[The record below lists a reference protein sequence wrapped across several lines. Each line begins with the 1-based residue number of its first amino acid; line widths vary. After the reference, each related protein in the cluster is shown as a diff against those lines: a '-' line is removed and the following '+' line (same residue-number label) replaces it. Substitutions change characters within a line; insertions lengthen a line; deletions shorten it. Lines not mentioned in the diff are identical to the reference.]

1 MLRDDEEG
9 VSSGASLCSY
19 TDSAG
24 RTSTSSSESFCAPLV
39 PSPGWRGPVS
49 FVVCES
55 ERSALP
61 AMPGIGVVEGRIT
74 RAYTPNDRAIEALAG
89 QGVIMAPGAR
99 VVSPT
104 GPLQATLATGV
115 LAFGVLLLVGTALSA
130 LITVRAA
137 VTRDGPPQ

>member
-1 MLRDDEEG
+1 MFQDAPRIALLGAMSGSLDQGTAMPVLAWAHLEPAYVGAEVGEG
-9 VSSGASLCSY
+9 LLVNQR

-61 AMPGIGVVEGRIT
+61 RCLGLGSSRAGSPALTPPTIGPSR
-74 RAYTPNDRAIEALAG
+74 RS
-89 QGVIMAPGAR
+89 Q
-99 VVSPT
+99 
-104 GPLQATLATGV
+104 
-115 LAFGVLLLVGTALSA
+115 
-130 LITVRAA
+130 VR
-137 VTRDGPPQ
+137 G